1 MNNTENNWVQR
12 FLVKQNENISKAR
25 KSKLSVWGEATL
37 IMLTKIVKQLK
48 TS

>member
-1 MNNTENNWVQR
+1 MNNTENNWVHR
-12 FLVKQNENISKAR
+12 FLVKQNKNIPKAH
-25 KSKLSVWGEATL
+25 KSKLSVWGETTL